1 MLRED
6 IVFDLEELVFK
17 KLKDKLQ
24 YKPKTYA
31 YQDFMWTTKTDYFV
45 YSKEVIFIFFKDIP
59 NLEITLPEDWRTDLN
74 KTVTYI
80 YSKCFVSKLN
90 PNIPL

>member
-31 YQDFMWTTKTDYFV
+31 YQMICGVEPPFYIATP
-45 YSKEVIFIFFKDIP
+45 KETMILFFKDIP

-90 PNIPL
+90 PNILL